1 MEEMRHINRERLIT
15 QFTKLVTTDSE
26 TKDEGNIAQ
35 LLKETFTNLGVT
47 VEEDNAK
54 KVTGHGAN
62 NLVCTLKG
70 TNEKTE
76 PIFFSAHM
84 DTVTPGKNIKPK
96 ITDNYI
102 MSDGSTILGA
112 DDKAGI
118 AVMLELIHY
127 LRENDVSHG
136 DIQFIITV
144 GEEAGLTG
152 AKALDRSLVI
162 AKSGFVLDS
171 DGDVGNI
178 VIEAPYHVKLFAKIT
193 GKSAHAGIAPEKG
206 VSAINVAAKAV
217 SKMKLG
223 RIDEETTAN
232 IGYFKGGKKEQTN
245 VVSDFVEIEAEVR
258 SLNEAKVNRVTETLR
273 ETFITTAE
281 AFSGKATVKTYMEYP
296 GYKINTDDPLVKT
309 VKRATEKLDLPC
321 NVLKSGGGSDANILN
336 SYGLKTVNLSV
347 GYEHIHTTNE
357 RIHIDSLVNLTKL
370 LVEIIEETN
379 GSTT

>member
-1 MEEMRHINRERLIT
+1 MENVNRKRLIT
-15 QFTKLVTTDSE
+15 QFKKLVTTDSE

-47 VEEDNAK
+47 VEEDDAK
-54 KVTGHGAN
+54 KMTGHGAN
-62 NLVCTLKG
+62 NLICTLKG
-70 TNEKTE
+70 TNEKAE
-76 PIFFSAHM
+76 AIFFSAHM
-84 DTVTPGKNIKPK
+84 DTVKPGKNIKPQL
-96 ITDNYI
+96 IDNYI
-102 MSDGSTILGA
+102 TSDGSTILGA

-118 AVMLELIHY
+118 AAMLELIHY
-127 LRENDVSHG
+127 LQENDVPHG

-152 AKALDRSLVI
+152 AKALDRSLVF
-162 AKSGFVLDS
+162 AKRGFVLDS

-178 VIEAPYHVKLFAKIT
+178 VIEAPYHVKLFANIT

-258 SLNEAKVNRVTETLR
+258 SLNETKVNRVTETLK
-273 ETFITTAE
+273 ETFITTAN
-281 AFSGKATVKTYMEYP
+281 ALSGEATVETHLEYP
-296 GYKINTDDPLVKT
+296 GYKITKDDPLVKT
-309 VKRATEKLDLPC
+309 VKRATEKLHLPC

-347 GYEHIHTTNE
+347 GYEHIHTTKE

-370 LVEIIEETN
+370 LVVIVEEMNNSAT
-379 GSTT
+379 